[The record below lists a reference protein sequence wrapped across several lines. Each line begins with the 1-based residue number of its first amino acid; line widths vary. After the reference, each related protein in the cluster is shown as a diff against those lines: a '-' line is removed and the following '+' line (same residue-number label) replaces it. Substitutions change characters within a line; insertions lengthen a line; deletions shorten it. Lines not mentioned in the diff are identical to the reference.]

1 MFILTGTKLD
11 ERGNFDNSTV
21 WICYKSRYTNEG
33 ASEKELMETKIY
45 ANQVI
50 IICMTL
56 EWITDLSLVHSLKD
70 CSIQQI
76 YIMCQVS
83 ILSAKGSFIHSFN
96 KCLLSPYY
104 VPSTDVVGCSS
115 E

>member
-1 MFILTGTKLD
+1 MNKETLTIQQSGFAT
-11 ERGNFDNSTV
+11 
-21 WICYKSRYTNEG
+21 RYTNEE
-33 ASEKELMETKIY
+33 ASEKELVETKIY

-83 ILSAKGSFIHSFN
+83 ILSTEDSFIHSLN
-96 KCLLSPYY
+96 KYLLSPYY
-104 VPSTDVVGCSS
+104 VLSTDVVGCSS